1 MYSLLFS
8 PHNLYSCTTQ
18 SERRNGRLKKEDFVK
33 KVNSIVGDKINEGTY
48 YFAIKKCWDLFLNN
62 HPKDSE
68 ESLCQDLILRKLYN
82 NIKRI
87 YGIRQSNRNQIV
99 KQMVSLL
106 KEKPSN
112 GLFVLIYGISM
123 KLLSVRNL

>member
-48 YFAIKKCWDLFLNN
+48 YFAIKKMLGF
-62 HPKDSE
+62 
-68 ESLCQDLILRKLYN
+68 
-82 NIKRI
+82 
-87 YGIRQSNRNQIV
+87 
-99 KQMVSLL
+99 
-106 KEKPSN
+106 
-112 GLFVLIYGISM
+112 ISQ
-123 KLLSVRNL
+123 